1 MVKYSHLEYGKF
13 FFKFCRSNLLWYF
26 CKVAYPKIWL
36 SHGNR
41 QVQREIR
48 ETTEECKKDVI
59 ERKDWKRGKI
69 QWIEPVWKDE
79 SLKEGGKGLTPLD

>member
-1 MVKYSHLEYGKF
+1 MNQVPRQKQKF

-26 CKVAYPKIWL
+26 CKVAFPKICL

-48 ETTEECKKDVI
+48 ETTEECKKRCY
-59 ERKDWKRGKI
+59 RKKRLKKEKI
-69 QWIEPVWKDE
+69 KWIEPGWKDE
-79 SLKEGGKGLTPLD
+79 LLKKGG

>member
-26 CKVAYPKIWL
+26 CKVAFPKIWL

-48 ETTEECKKDVI
+48 ETTEECKKMLSKEKAEKG
-59 ERKDWKRGKI
+59 ERYSGLSLVGKMNC
-69 QWIEPVWKDE
+69 
-79 SLKEGGKGLTPLD
+79 